1 MQFVAFL
8 LLVIAGAIALVLYIG
23 YAAASGLIAAA
34 AAIAAYSLALPAGY
48 LAALG
53 QVLAYRP
60 AGLLPPERWPQPAEG
75 DDPAVLQYFYGP
87 ALADARHAVTVAY
100 QRDREWWRDGADRVR
115 SALHSGLLPATVP
128 AGIGG
133 AIGMAAG
140 AAAGTILA
148 AGCAAVYL
156 LIVAVATAGA
166 RGAGAVLRGID
177 SGLLRIKNIRIHCPH
192 CGERVP
198 YPGYLC
204 PGRPQCTRWHRDVR
218 PGRFGIIRRYCQC
231 GKRMRTLL
239 LFGSAQMT
247 AFCPRCGQLW
257 QHSPG
262 GEPEIVLAFS
272 GAAGA
277 GKTRLVS
284 AMITQLTNWAA
295 AKKLAA
301 GPADKATADSLQ
313 GAAELLRPDRTTP
326 VTPPERRPRSLLIRV
341 SSGKATRTLHL
352 FDAAGEHYQD
362 LVRTEGLLFLGSAR
376 TFILV
381 INPLIQAPWRRPP
394 DGQPTEPARQPPD
407 AVYHRVYQQIQAM
420 CVPLSEARLA
430 VVFSHA
436 DLMPASGD
444 DVAEW
449 ACREL
454 GLSNLVRSTR
464 QNFKEVR
471 FFRTAAVTAEDGTVD
486 GSIAV
491 LLRWVLAGS
500 WLALPG
506 EDDDR
511 PG

>member
-1 MQFVAFL
+1 M
-8 LLVIAGAIALVLYIG
+8 
-23 YAAASGLIAAA
+23 
-34 AAIAAYSLALPAGY
+34 
-48 LAALG
+48 
-53 QVLAYRP
+53 
-60 AGLLPPERWPQPAEG
+60 
-75 DDPAVLQYFYGP
+75 YG
-87 ALADARHAVTVAY
+87 
-100 QRDREWWRDGADRVR
+100 RDG
-115 SALHSGLLPATVP
+115 SASS
-128 AGIGG
+128 AGI
-133 AIGMAAG
+133 ASAG
-140 AAAGTILA
+140 N
-148 AGCAAVYL
+148 GC
-156 LIVAVATAGA
+156 
-166 RGAGAVLRGID
+166 
-177 SGLLRIKNIRIHCPH
+177 S
-192 CGERVP
+192 
-198 YPGYLC
+198 
-204 PGRPQCTRWHRDVR
+204 
-218 PGRFGIIRRYCQC
+218 
-231 GKRMRTLL
+231 TLL

-301 GPADKATADSLQ
+301 EPADKATADSLQ

-500 WLALPG
+500 GLALPG